1 MLRQQRGAALV
12 VALIL
17 LAALALLSLAGLG
30 SAAVAFVVASHDLR
44 RAQAFEAAERA
55 TLAVLAGG
63 NWPAPGAGIAV
74 TVMPAATPGVEASAR
89 HPGFVRVRL
98 RQFCDQAAGDHHGV
112 AQVHGVACSTAM
124 PCSSTTVAPSG
135 ARPVAVM
142 A

>member
-55 TLAVLAGG
+55 TLAVLAGS
-63 NWPAPGAGIAV
+63 NWPEPGADCATAPGRHAPSAR
-74 TVMPAATPGVEASAR
+74 TPLDSPRDPAAT
-89 HPGFVRVRL
+89 
-98 RQFCDQAAGDHHGV
+98 
-112 AQVHGVACSTAM
+112 
-124 PCSSTTVAPSG
+124 SSPREPAP
-135 ARPVAVM
+135 
-142 A
+142 